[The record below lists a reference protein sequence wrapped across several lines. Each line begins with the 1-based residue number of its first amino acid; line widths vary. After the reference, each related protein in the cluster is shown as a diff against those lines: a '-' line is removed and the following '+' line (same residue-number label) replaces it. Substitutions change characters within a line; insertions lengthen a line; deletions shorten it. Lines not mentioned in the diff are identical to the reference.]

1 MKELIE
7 YIPLRLLSWLARH
20 LRFKTAGKVGS
31 ALGGAAFRLPIRR
44 KEIALDNLSKA
55 FPDLSS
61 GEVRSIA
68 LGAFRNYGS
77 ALLEFLWSDRQPADV
92 LLKTARIA
100 DYRVIQKYISNR
112 QAVIFLSAHYGCWE
126 LLLKPVRLYLGRPMT
141 SIVHHQRN
149 KRIDRFVDRIRCQ
162 FENSTVPMGIGAREV
177 LRALKEGGA
186 ILMLGDQSG
195 SKESLFI
202 DFFGRPAATHRGAA
216 AFSLKTNTPIVMVLL
231 LRQEDG
237 TYEIVCEEVDRT
249 GLDGRT
255 EENVVEL
262 TRRHTALLERYIRM
276 RPDHWL
282 WMHRRWKHT
291 ESYQSH
297 ALAEEPV

>member
-7 YIPLRLLSWLARH
+7 YIPLRLLGWLAGR
-20 LRFKTAGKVGS
+20 LQFKTAGKVGA
-31 ALGGAAFRLPIRR
+31 ALGSAAFRLSIRR
-44 KEIALDNLSKA
+44 KHIALDNLSKA
-55 FPDLSS
+55 FPDLTP
-61 GEVRSIA
+61 GDVRAIA
-68 LGAFRNYGS
+68 LGAFRNYGT
-77 ALLEFLWSDRQPADV
+77 AVLEFLWSDGQPADV

-100 DYRVIQKYISNR
+100 DYRVVQKYCSNR
-112 QAVIFLSAHYGCWE
+112 RAVIFLSAHFGGWE

-141 SIVHHQRN
+141 SIVQHQRN

-162 FENSTVPMGIGAREV
+162 FDNSTVPMGIGAREV
-177 LRALKEGGA
+177 LKALKEGGA

-231 LRQEDG
+231 LRQADG
-237 TYEIVCEEVDRT
+237 TYEIIFEEVDRT
-249 GLDGRT
+249 GLDDRT
-255 EENVVEL
+255 EENVIEL

-291 ESYQSH
+291 RSWSY
-297 ALAEEPV
+297 APAEEPV